1 MSSIYYA
8 MELWNKILIENLV
21 FFICGAANFCKK
33 ENKWSNN
40 FSENTLLNMSCKFL
54 YKKVRAVEWQPTYC
68 KYHAKY
74 LLQNIMQNISCRL
87 FDLFWWWGC
96 TLSRRI
102 LLAFATPISDVGW
115 RPHRGVR
122 ILQIFARANMCRI
135 HWDYCMVWLPSY
147 L

>member
-33 ENKWSNN
+33 ENEWLNN
-40 FSENTLLNMSCKFL
+40 FSENS

-102 LLAFATPISDVGW
+102 LLAFATPFW
-115 RPHRGVR
+115 RGLTTPSGFASCSFFHV
-122 ILQIFARANMCRI
+122 QICGI
-135 HWDYCMVWLPSY
+135 HCDYCMVWLPSY